1 VPALPVAAAAL
12 AAPPV
17 LATDSP
23 LPTLPDALAAAVVTT
38 VVPTGTPQPAP
49 TLAARAV
56 SAERGAHSGGMSA
69 LTPSAVDVET
79 TLVATTP
86 PDSPE
91 RFA

>member
-1 VPALPVAAAAL
+1 
-12 AAPPV
+12 
-17 LATDSP
+17 
-23 LPTLPDALAAAVVTT
+23 